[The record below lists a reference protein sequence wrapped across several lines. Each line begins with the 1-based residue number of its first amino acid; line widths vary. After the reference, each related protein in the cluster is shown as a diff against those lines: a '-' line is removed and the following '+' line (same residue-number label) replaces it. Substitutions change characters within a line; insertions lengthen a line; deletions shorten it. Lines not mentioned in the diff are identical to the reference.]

1 MEGVSLELDVLTV
14 ALLLLAGFGAG
25 WVDAVVGGGGLIQ
38 LPALLLVP
46 GISPVQALATNK
58 LGSIMGTSVSAVT
71 YYRRVGPD
79 LRTAAPMA
87 LSALVGAV
95 GGAALAAQ
103 IPEDLFTPII
113 LTVLIAVAAWTIAR
127 PRIGAQ
133 TDLRWSGRGHH
144 LAAAG
149 LGLVIGS
156 YDGLLGPGTGTF
168 LVISLVSVLGY
179 AFLPAS
185 ALAKIVN
192 FATNLGALL
201 FFVPYGAV
209 LWGLGLALGV
219 ANLTGGYIGARMAV
233 AKGSGFIRV
242 VFLVVVL
249 ALIARL
255 GWDVLQDC
263 AAPPDPHDLA
273 RVQLLTPVPPWPPPP
288 EPRPSR
294 SVLSAGGGF
303 HPADGLPPAL

>member
-1 MEGVSLELDVLTV
+1 MCPVPPDLDVLTLV
-14 ALLLLAGFGAG
+14 LLLLAALTAG

-46 GISPVQALATNK
+46 GISPVEALATNK
-58 LGSIMGTSVSAVT
+58 VGSIMGTSVSSLT

-87 LSALVGAV
+87 LAALAGAV

-103 IPEDLFTPII
+103 IPAELFTPII
-113 LTVLIAVAAWTIAR
+113 LVVLVAVAAWTIAR

-133 TDLRWSGRGHH
+133 TDLRWTGRGHH

-149 LGLVIGS
+149 LGLVIGA

-179 AFLPAS
+179 AFLPAT

-192 FATNLGALL
+192 FATNLGALI

-209 LWGLGLALGV
+209 LWGLGLALGL

-249 ALIARL
+249 ALITRL
-255 GWDVLQDC
+255 GWDVLT
-263 AAPPDPHDLA
+263 
-273 RVQLLTPVPPWPPPP
+273 R
-288 EPRPSR
+288 
-294 SVLSAGGGF
+294 
-303 HPADGLPPAL
+303 

>member
-1 MEGVSLELDVLTV
+1 MPLDLDALSV
-14 ALLLLAGFGAG
+14 ALLLLAALSAG

-46 GISPVQALATNK
+46 GITPVQALATNK
-58 LGSIMGTSVSAVT
+58 LGSIMGTSVSALT

-87 LSALVGAV
+87 LAALLGAV
-95 GGAALAAQ
+95 GGAALASR
-103 IPEDLFTPII
+103 IPEDLFTPI
-113 LTVLIAVAAWTIAR
+113 VLVVLLAVAAWTIAR
-127 PRIGAQ
+127 PRLGAQ

-144 LAAAG
+144 LAAAALG
-149 LGLVIGS
+149 LGIGG

-209 LWGLGLALGV
+209 LWGLGVAMGV

-233 AKGSGFIRV
+233 ARGSGFVRV

-255 GWDVLQDC
+255 GWDVL
-263 AAPPDPHDLA
+263 
-273 RVQLLTPVPPWPPPP
+273 
-288 EPRPSR
+288 
-294 SVLSAGGGF
+294 AG
-303 HPADGLPPAL
+303 